1 MSEENNVTEETS
13 RSGAQPIV
21 TVIIASYNHGPYIE
35 ESILSVINQSYQN
48 IELLVVDDGSKDD
61 SVARI
66 NALQAQHG
74 FDFRVQQNQGLTST
88 LNGAIARAK
97 GSLIVPFGSDDIM
110 LPERIATQVAYM
122 DGKPEVGICA
132 GNIELMDAEGKPY
145 PEKRQ
150 RRDVPFRR
158 LDFEDM
164 LLERK
169 PYPPAPTLMI
179 RREALDKVGGFDPQI
194 RLEDLAIELKVTHAG
209 YFIDGLNV
217 LMARY
222 RKHATNSYKNHRFM
236 IDNILRTYALFSDH
250 PLYDEV
256 RYKALNSMFLK
267 TANRDRKLARELLAQ
282 IPFKAWNK
290 KTWRGLGRLLFSP
303 LEKD

>member
-1 MSEENNVTEETS
+1 MTDS
-13 RSGAQPIV
+13 QPLV
-21 TVIIASYNHGPYIE
+21 TVIIASYNHAPYIE
-35 ESILSVINQSYQN
+35 QSIQSVLDQTYPN
-48 IELLVVDDGSKDD
+48 IELLVIDDGSPDD
-61 SVARI
+61 SVERI
-66 NALQAQHG
+66 QRLQQAHG
-74 FDFRVQQNQGLTST
+74 FDFRVQQNQGLTNT

-110 LPERIATQVAYM
+110 MPDRIAVQVAYM

-132 GNIELMDAEGKPY
+132 GNIELIDAEGNLF

-164 LLERK
+164 FLERK

-194 RLEDLAIELKVTHAG
+194 RLEDLYIELKVTHAG

-217 LMARY
+217 VMARY

-236 IDNILRTYALFSDH
+236 IDSILKTYALFSDH
-250 PLYDEV
+250 PLYDQV
-256 RYKALNSMFLK
+256 RYKFLNSMFLK
-267 TANRDRKLARELLAQ
+267 TANRNRALARELLAQ
-282 IPFKAWNK
+282 IPFRHWTG
-290 KTWRGLGRLLFSP
+290 KTWRGLGRLYFSP
-303 LEKD
+303 REID

>member
-1 MSEENNVTEETS
+1 MTH
-13 RSGAQPIV
+13 AQPLV
-21 TVIIASYNHGPYIE
+21 TVIIASYNHAPYIE
-35 ESILSVINQSYQN
+35 QSIQSVLDQTYPN
-48 IELLVVDDGSKDD
+48 IELLVVDDGSTDD
-61 SVARI
+61 SVERI
-66 NALQAQHG
+66 QRLQAVHG
-74 FDFRVQQNQGLTST
+74 FDFRVQQNQGLTNT

-110 LPERIATQVAYM
+110 KPDRIAVQVEYM

-132 GNIELMDAEGKPY
+132 GNIELIDAQGNLY

-158 LDFEDM
+158 LDFDDM
-164 LLERK
+164 FLERK

-179 RREALDKVGGFDPQI
+179 RREALEKVGGFDPSI
-194 RLEDLAIELKVTHAG
+194 RLEDLLIELKITHAG

-236 IDNILRTYALFSDH
+236 IDNILRTYALFSEH
-250 PLYDEV
+250 PLYEEV
-256 RYKALNSMFLK
+256 RYKFLSSMFLK
-267 TANRDRKLARELLAQ
+267 VSNRDRKLARELLSQ

-290 KTWRGLGRLLFSP
+290 KTWRGLGRLYFSP